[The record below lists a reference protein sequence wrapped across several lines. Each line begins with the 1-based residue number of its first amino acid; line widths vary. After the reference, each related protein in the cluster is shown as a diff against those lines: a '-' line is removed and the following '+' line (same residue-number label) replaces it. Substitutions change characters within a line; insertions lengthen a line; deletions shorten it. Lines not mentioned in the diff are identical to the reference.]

1 MLQPVWEADSQL
13 TVGILALQG
22 DFTPHRKA
30 AEALGYASVLVRYPE
45 ELAELDA
52 LIMPGGESTTIW
64 KLLDR
69 WGFVEPLAE
78 RIEAGMPVWG
88 TCAGAILLA
97 RAIEGSDQ
105 PTLGHMAM
113 SVIRNAYGRQVDSFE
128 APVAIK
134 GLDEPVRAVF
144 IRAPVLTQLGPSV
157 EVLARHEGSVVAA
170 RQGNLLATT
179 FHPELT
185 DDLRLHRLFLNDR

>member
-1 MLQPVWEADSQL
+1 LL

-22 DFTPHRKA
+22 DFTPHRKSA
-30 AEALGYASVLVRYPE
+30 TALGHASLLIRYPE
-45 ELAELDA
+45 ELARVDA

-69 WGFVEPLAE
+69 WDFIEPLAE
-78 RIEAGMPVWG
+78 RVAAGMPVWG

-97 RAIEGSDQ
+97 RGIEGSGQ
-105 PTLGHMAM
+105 PTLGHMDI

-128 APVAIK
+128 AAVDIK

-144 IRAPVLTQLGPSV
+144 VRAPIITRLGPRV
-157 EVLARHEGSVVAA
+157 EVLATHEGKVVAA
-170 RQGNLLATT
+170 RQGRLLATT

-185 DDLRLHRLFLNDR
+185 DDLRLHRLFLEGD